1 MHYLRQVVI
10 VSLAAD
16 PAILQL
22 QLGGATEGTLPSGL
36 PPRPVERQ
44 LYDCPRLA
52 GEAARHLEPHVAIGL
67 EWAPGQGLDLGATT
81 RFGGGRNFLPNG
93 VLGVEGSD
101 LSGVA
106 GRLDLSLRGEDG
118 GTRRI
123 RERSRAS
130 RK

>member
-67 EWAPGQGLDLGATT
+67 EWALAKAPISARPRD
-81 RFGGGRNFLPNG
+81 
-93 VLGVEGSD
+93 V
-101 LSGVA
+101 VA
-106 GRLDLSLRGEDG
+106 VGIS
-118 GTRRI
+118 
-123 RERSRAS
+123 SRMAS
-130 RK
+130 SV